1 LHKSFRTDQPEEIA
15 MLRCAILDDYQSCAL
30 GFADWG
36 SLHGVTVD
44 SIPDAI
50 TTVESLVERLAG
62 YQILVAMRERTR
74 FDAALFE
81 RLPHLRLLITTG
93 MWNTAIDLQTAA
105 ARGVTVCGTRG
116 VPYPAPELAW
126 ALLLSLARHISAE
139 VASLRAGH
147 RWQTQI
153 GVGLCGKTI
162 GIVGLGRIGSR
173 IARYAQAFEMPVIA
187 WSPHLSDE
195 RCKSVGV
202 KRASSLDDLLQRADV
217 VTLHMV
223 LAQSTWGMI
232 GARELALLKPSAL
245 LVNTSRG
252 PLIDETAL
260 IQTLSENR
268 IGGAALDV
276 YDTEPLPLE
285 HPFRRLSNVVATPHI
300 GYVTRE
306 NYPIFYT
313 DAVEDIQAWLKSSPV
328 RVLSKAK

>member
-1 LHKSFRTDQPEEIA
+1 

-36 SLHGVTVD
+36 SLDGVKVD

-50 TTVESLVERLAG
+50 TTLGALAERLTG

-74 FDAALFE
+74 FDVALFE

-93 MWNTAIDLQTAA
+93 MWNAAIDLRAAA
-105 ARGVTVCGTRG
+105 ARDITVCGTRG
-116 VPYPAPELAW
+116 VAYPAPELAW
-126 ALLLSLARHISAE
+126 ALLLSLARRIPAE
-139 VASLRAGH
+139 VASLRAGQ

-153 GVGLCGKTI
+153 GVGLCGKTM
-162 GIVGLGRIGSR
+162 GIVGLGKIGSR

-202 KRASSLDDLLQRADV
+202 ERASSLDDLLQRADV

-223 LAQSTWGMI
+223 LSESTRGMI

-252 PLIDETAL
+252 PLIDEIAL
-260 IQTLSENR
+260 IQTLTENR
-268 IGGAALDV
+268 IAGAALDV

-285 HPFRRLSNVVATPHI
+285 HPLRRLSNVVATPHI

-306 NYPIFYT
+306 NYQIFYT